1 MLCRVF
7 WLIDTLAQVFRPPR
21 ADMSRTACEDS
32 VFLDLSPTVCSGK
45 TKFSFA
51 EAKYQVSK
59 AKIFSS
65 LFECEPHHMISV
77 KEIKDA

>member
-1 MLCRVF
+1 MKTVC
-7 WLIDTLAQVFRPPR
+7 
-21 ADMSRTACEDS
+21 
-32 VFLDLSPTVCSGK
+32 LDLSPTVRSRK
-45 TKFSFA
+45 MRFSFA

-77 KEIKDA
+77 KEIKDFEPFDFVRQTVCVDLVS